1 MTIVVPFDGSK
12 LAEAA
17 LARAGTIRD
26 SLGEDVVAVT
36 IIPRGN
42 TEYARENGWLDDGEA
57 FDVDTVVEHLRERIE
72 RICPGATLEHAFVE
86 RYASAGVVASRARRL
101 ARDAEATMVV
111 IGSREAG
118 HAIVS
123 SSSVGGKIALDG
135 AYDVLIVRDRAP
147 LERVTEGSDGDAARA
162 ND

>member
-17 LARAGTIRD
+17 LARAGTIQD

-42 TEYARENGWLDDGEA
+42 TEYAREHGWLDDGA
-57 FDVDTVVEHLRERIE
+57 KFDVDAIVSHLRERVE
-72 RICPGATLEHAFVE
+72 LICSGATLEYASVD
-86 RYASAGVVASRARRL
+86 RYASAGVIASRARRL

-111 IGSREAG
+111 VGSQEAG
-118 HAIVS
+118 HAIIS
-123 SSSVGGKIALDG
+123 AASVGGKIALDS

-147 LERVTEGSDGDAARA
+147 LDRVADDEDVAAAGD
-162 ND
+162 